1 MSRGIQLTKTNS
13 SISSG
18 INNSYSLNF
27 LKEGEYELIFVGYS
41 EEEQNGSISFDALL
55 EAETTL
61 GIDLGAISIDSS
73 LQLTAN
79 VTITGSKE

>member
-41 EEEQNGSISFDALL
+41 EE
-55 EAETTL
+55 
-61 GIDLGAISIDSS
+61 GAISIDSS

>member
-27 LKEGEYELIFVGYS
+27 LKEGEYELVFVGYS
-41 EEEQNGSISFDALL
+41 EEEQNGSISF
-55 EAETTL
+55 
-61 GIDLGAISIDSS
+61 
-73 LQLTAN
+73 
-79 VTITGSKE
+79 VRF